1 MNNSVMKFTIMCAAA
16 MISVSTFAAGINLK
30 GSGKVITRTQPVAAY
45 DAIEAS
51 RAVRVIVEE
60 RTGGDAIIEADDNAM
75 QYVKVEVD
83 GGTLKVGFD
92 KRVNGVSDIH
102 VKVRVPYCEGLNSL
116 DASSAASIV
125 VEPTIKGESLTV
137 DAGSAAHVDF
147 AKAEVTRCAIDVSSA
162 AKVSGAVKSDRC
174 EVEAS
179 SASNTELAMLT
190 MACTVETSSASKVVL
205 SGEAGIASLDVS
217 SASKIDA
224 SELNAR
230 KASADVSSGASIKV
244 NSSRE
249 LDAKASSGGSIRY
262 KGPSTLAL
270 TSTTSSGG
278 SVSRQ

>member
-60 RTGGDAIIEADDNAM
+60 RTGGDAIIEADDNTM
-75 QYVKVEVD
+75 QY
-83 GGTLKVGFD
+83 
-92 KRVNGVSDIH
+92 GVSDIH

-125 VEPTIKGESLTV
+125 VEPTINGESLTI
-137 DAGSAAHVDF
+137 DAGSAGNISF
-147 AKAEVTRCAIDVSSA
+147 TKAEVTRCAIDVSSA

-190 MACTVETSSASKVVL
+190 MACTVET
-205 SGEAGIASLDVS
+205 S

-270 TSTTSSGG
+270 TQTTSSGG

>member
-205 SGEAGIASLDVS
+205 SGEAGIASLDAS

-224 SELNAR
+224 SELNAGMGW
-230 KASADVSSGASIKV
+230 AAVSSGECFTVISARGLAA
-244 NSSRE
+244 N
-249 LDAKASSGGSIRY
+249 AGWGGATRY

>member
-1 MNNSVMKFTIMCAAA
+1 M
-16 MISVSTFAAGINLK
+16 
-30 GSGKVITRTQPVAAY
+30 
-45 DAIEAS
+45 
-51 RAVRVIVEE
+51 
-60 RTGGDAIIEADDNAM
+60 
-75 QYVKVEVD
+75 EVD
-83 GGTLKVGFD
+83 GGTLKIGFD
-92 KRVNGVSDIH
+92 KRVNGVSGIH

-125 VEPTIKGESLTV
+125 VEPTINGESLTI
-137 DAGSAAHVDF
+137 DAGSAGNISF
-147 AKAEVTRCAIDVSSA
+147 TKAEVTRCAIDVSSA

-205 SGEAGIASLDVS
+205 SGEAGIASLDAS

-270 TSTTSSGG
+270 TQTTSSGG